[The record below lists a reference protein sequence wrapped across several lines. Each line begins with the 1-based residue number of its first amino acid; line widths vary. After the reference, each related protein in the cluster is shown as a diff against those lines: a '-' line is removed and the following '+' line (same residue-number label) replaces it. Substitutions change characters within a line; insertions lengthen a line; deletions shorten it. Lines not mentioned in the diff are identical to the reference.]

1 MVAGRLRSSSPRSFA
16 AVRLEAARGG
26 GGGPA
31 PDRGSACKLSSGG
44 SFAKPGCAPGS
55 RRALSES
62 HARGGGRAGRR
73 GVNGVPGG
81 SYTWPV
87 GLMDKAVVFG
97 IKDCRLES
105 CQGHACAFVGP
116 AACPRK
122 AARCHLGPRQRAGAR
137 RGRGGASGR
146 HARNPKQARGSS
158 GPPQARPDQGPGGAF
173 RARRSRSHK
182 TAACWI
188 AWFYEEIT
196 HERRPSSE
204 GGGSCPKR

>member
-44 SFAKPGCAPGS
+44 SFAKPGCALGS

-62 HARGGGRAGRR
+62 HARGGRAGGR
-73 GVNGVPGG
+73 GVNGAPE
-81 SYTWPV
+81 SSHTWPC
-87 GLMDKAVVFG
+87 GLMDKALVFG
-97 IKDCRLES
+97 SKDCRPES

-116 AACPRK
+116 AACPRH

-137 RGRGGASGR
+137 RGGPSGR
-146 HARNPKQARGSS
+146 HARTPQASAWVERATA
-158 GPPQARPDQGPGGAF
+158 GPPRP
-173 RARRSRSHK
+173 RARRRLQSATLPISQDGRCLDC
-182 TAACWI
+182 AVL
-188 AWFYEEIT
+188 
-196 HERRPSSE
+196 
-204 GGGSCPKR
+204 